1 MGKNKLKRFSDNAQ
15 FDHVIEHTEFQN
27 QPTPKGKW
35 QSEIFGNEN
44 PIVLELACGAG
55 DYALG
60 LAQKYPEKN
69 FIGIDIKGSR
79 IWKGAKI
86 AKRKSI
92 ENVRFLRLLIDH
104 LDDYFAPGE
113 VSEIWITFP
122 DPHLKVRNRR
132 KRLTSPKFLEIYKKI
147 ASDSCTINLK
157 TDSPSLFKYT
167 LEIIEQEK
175 LLIKERVDD
184 VYLEKADD
192 PDLSIKTFYEKM
204 HLKNG
209 RTIQFVSFSAH

>member
-15 FDHVIEHTEFQN
+15 FDHVIEHTDFQD
-27 QPTPKGKW
+27 QPTPIGKW
-35 QSEIFGNEN
+35 HSEVFENEN

-60 LAQKYPEKN
+60 LAEKYPEKN
-69 FIGIDIKGSR
+69 FIGVDIKGSR

-86 AKRKSI
+86 AKKESI

-104 LDDYFAPGE
+104 LDDYFGPGE

-132 KRLTSPKFLEIYKKI
+132 KRLTSPKFLSIYKKI
-147 ASDSCTINLK
+147 ASDRCTINLK
-157 TDSPSLFKYT
+157 TDSPCLYKYT

-175 LLIKERVDD
+175 LEIKERVDD
-184 VYLEKADD
+184 VYKEKPDD
-192 PDLSIKTFYEKM
+192 DDLTIKTFYEKM
-204 HLKNG
+204 HLQNG
-209 RTIQFVSFSAH
+209 RTIHFLSFTAH

>member
-1 MGKNKLKRFSDNAQ
+1 MGKNKLKRFSDNAR
-15 FDHVIEHTEFQN
+15 FDHVIEHTDFQD
-27 QPTPKGKW
+27 QPKPKGKW
-35 QSEIFGNEN
+35 QSEIFGNKN
-44 PIVLELACGAG
+44 PVVLELACGAG

-60 LAQKYPEKN
+60 LAEKYPNKN
-69 FIGIDIKGSR
+69 FVGIDIKGSR
-79 IWKGAKI
+79 IWKGAKV
-86 AKRKSI
+86 AKKESI
-92 ENVRFLRLLIDH
+92 DNVRFLRLLIDH

-132 KRLTSPKFLEIYKKI
+132 KRLTSPKFLKIYKKI

-157 TDSPSLFKYT
+157 TDSPSLYKYT

-175 LLIKERVDD
+175 RNIQKRVDD
-184 VYLEKADD
+184 VYVERPDD
-192 PDLSIKTFYEKM
+192 KDLTIKTFYEKM